1 MSDIED
7 IILENDLRGI
17 SALRRHLP
25 DDYCDRAARLI
36 TDNSGTAF
44 IATGFYILKAEAA
57 ETDGPPGAIAIGRAI
72 EQLGYSVKYVTDQY
86 CSPILSAIGV
96 PANQLIDFPISD
108 HEQSKNFA
116 DDLINKWDP
125 SILISIERC
134 GMSSDGLY
142 RNMRGMDITRFT
154 AHIDYI
160 FQNHE
165 TTIGIGD
172 GGNEIGMGALAELIP
187 KVPSLVEL
195 PSVTKTSELI
205 LSSVSN
211 WGGYGLITA
220 LSKLINRNLLL
231 STDEEQS
238 LIKESVKAGAVD
250 GVLGESINS
259 VDALDLEQNATA
271 LVKLHS
277 LMTGLPN

>member
-1 MSDIED
+1 M
-7 IILENDLRGI
+7 
-17 SALRRHLP
+17 
-25 DDYCDRAARLI
+25 
-36 TDNSGTAF
+36 
-44 IATGFYILKAEAA
+44 KAEAA

-72 EQLGYSVKYVTDQY
+72 EKLGYTVKYVTDQY
-86 CSPILSAIGV
+86 CTPILAAMGI
-96 PANQLIDFPISD
+96 PAHKLIDFPISD
-108 HEQSKNFA
+108 HQQSKLLA
-116 DDLINKWDP
+116 DELITKWDP

-134 GMSSDGLY
+134 GMSADGLY
-142 RNMRGMDITRFT
+142 RNMRGMDITKFT
-154 AHIDYI
+154 AQIDYI

-172 GGNEIGMGALAELIP
+172 GGNEIGMGTLAELIP
-187 KVPSLVEL
+187 LVPSLVEL

-220 LSKLINRNLLL
+220 LSKLLNQNLLL
-231 STDEEQS
+231 SIVEEHN

-250 GVLGESINS
+250 GVLGESIYS
-259 VDALDLEQNATA
+259 VDALDLEQNSTA

-277 LMTGLPN
+277 LMSSLPN

>member
-1 MSDIED
+1 
-7 IILENDLRGI
+7 
-17 SALRRHLP
+17 
-25 DDYCDRAARLI
+25 
-36 TDNSGTAF
+36 
-44 IATGFYILKAEAA
+44 
-57 ETDGPPGAIAIGRAI
+57 
-72 EQLGYSVKYVTDQY
+72 
-86 CSPILSAIGV
+86 
-96 PANQLIDFPISD
+96 
-108 HEQSKNFA
+108 
-116 DDLINKWDP
+116 
-125 SILISIERC
+125 
-134 GMSSDGLY
+134 
-142 RNMRGMDITRFT
+142 
-154 AHIDYI
+154 
-160 FQNHE
+160 
-165 TTIGIGD
+165 
-172 GGNEIGMGALAELIP
+172 MGALAELIP